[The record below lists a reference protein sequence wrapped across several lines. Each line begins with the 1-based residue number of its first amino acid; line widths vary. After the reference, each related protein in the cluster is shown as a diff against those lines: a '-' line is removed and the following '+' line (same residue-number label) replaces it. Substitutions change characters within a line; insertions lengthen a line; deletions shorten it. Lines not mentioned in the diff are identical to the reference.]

1 MNSQASSISSDDFN
15 SPRHS
20 ISQTIVEN
28 DDILEEVPMRYPSD
42 GSVKGD
48 ILGDGVATD
57 TKSDSS
63 LSTKRNSVAEYA
75 KDCSKAVT
83 DSSDAKAVENAEK
96 QQKDSSDTNAHGRSG
111 SVDAGGNEN
120 RSNNNNNNK
129 KVTIDESN
137 NNEVSKADL
146 EERQAR
152 ERQRRAIA
160 NQTIITDDDP
170 EE

>member
-83 DSSDAKAVENAEK
+83 DSSDAKVVGNAEK
-96 QQKDSSDTNAHGRSG
+96 QQKDSSDTNAHGRG